1 MCIEMPSCLNKS
13 SRSQLPFSIPRAHS
27 QCFQHVSPFAEFPSL
42 SSLPLTSEP
51 VELAELTEVSTASEK
66 PCSWP
71 TPEGPDVRGFPENYL
86 LERGC

>member
-1 MCIEMPSCLNKS
+1 MCIERPPCLNKS

-27 QCFQHVSPFAEFPSL
+27 QCFRHVSPFAKFPPL

-51 VELAELTEVSTASEK
+51 VELAELTEVSTASDK

-71 TPEGPDVRGFPENYL
+71 TPESPEVRGFLENYL
-86 LERGC
+86 LERGR